1 MKVTEEVQ
9 DYNDVQGLIQHAMDQ
24 DFNKANKVFGD
35 VMTLKLQ
42 DMMDQEKI
50 KIADQIY
57 NGVEPDEEQL
67 DLDLDDPLDDDD
79 IEDDED
85 TEEDLDAEED

>member
-1 MKVTEEVQ
+1 MTEEVQ

>member
-1 MKVTEEVQ
+1 MTEEVQ
-9 DYNDVQGLIQHAMDQ
+9 DYNDVEGLIQHAMDQ

-42 DMMDQEKI
+42 DLMDQEKI
-50 KIADQIY
+50 KLADQIY

-67 DLDLDDPLDDDD
+67 DLDLDDPT
-79 IEDDED
+79 EDDED
-85 TEEDLDAEED
+85 IEEDDIDNDESEEDQ